1 MRRGIDGK
9 IKYLTYTS
17 LFFFVS
23 IAFIISSNAY
33 AEKVNVR
40 FDTYPVRVP
49 IIIDGKIYNPPVDFT
64 WDRYTWHKVSI
75 DTVVYDKDA
84 RYVFKQW
91 SDLSKDASREIRID
105 MDEDNPHP
113 YTQYIAYF
121 DEQYRLLLIDGDA
134 TESWYDANTM
144 VKIEVDMVKV
154 IDSKSR
160 LVFDSWVIDYADDTD
175 DTTAN
180 NNTILPDSNKA
191 AVVMDR
197 SIILKPVYK
206 KQYYVDVRAVDE
218 HGNIIGN
225 IVTLGSGWYYEGSKA
240 DIACIPIRD
249 DIIFHSW
256 RVVDSIKSPD
266 IDSNDN
272 ITTMTV
278 DAPYTLECLNKNKVD
293 DTKSIDERQILP
305 AEVYRLVALT
315 NYGAIIKDELV
326 KSGTIV
332 KVDVPQVMPIS
343 NDVRYVFK
351 QWSDG
356 LLRSNAS
363 NMVKV
368 DSSDRILVAE
378 YKKEYRV
385 EVNGNTYWY
394 EHGSSIELRCP
405 LPNGRDDVS
414 YKIISWKDKDGSIID
429 DRESIS
435 ITVDR
440 PYRLECSY
448 DELYK
453 VSVISPYKEVN
464 GEGFYRKGSEAVIY
478 ASESI
483 DLGLGRKA
491 YFIGWDGDVSS
502 KSNPLTIVVDK
513 PYRVVAL
520 WQEDSMQQYVI
531 LAILSSSVVAASI
544 MYLKGRMIRYKQV

>member
-1 MRRGIDGK
+1 MKIGIDRK
-9 IKYLTYTS
+9 IYYLPYSS
-17 LFFFVS
+17 LFFF
-23 IAFIISSNAY
+23 AFTLIIISSNAY

-40 FDTYPVRVP
+40 FDTYPLRVP
-49 IIIDGKIYNPPVDFT
+49 IIIDGKIYNPPAEFT

-75 DTVVYDKDA
+75 DTVVYDNDA

-91 SDLSKDASREIRID
+91 SDLSKDASREVRVD
-105 MDEDNPHP
+105 VDEDNPH
-113 YTQYIAYF
+113 TQYIAYF
-121 DEQYRLLLIDGDA
+121 DKQYRLLLIDGDV
-134 TESWYDANTM
+134 TERWYDANTIA
-144 VKIEVDMVKV
+144 KIEVDKVRV

-160 LVFDSWVIDYADDTD
+160 LVFDSWVINDHDPNTD
-175 DTTAN
+175 D
-180 NNTILPDSNKA
+180 ILTDDNRVA
-191 AVVMDR
+191 LIMDR
-197 SIILKPVYK
+197 SIVLKPVYK

-218 HGNIIGN
+218 NGNIIN
-225 IVTLGSGWYYEGSKA
+225 NVVTLGSGWYYEGSNA
-240 DIACIPIRD
+240 HIACIPIKD

-256 RVVDSIKSPD
+256 RVIDFIKSPD
-266 IDSNDN
+266 IDSNEN
-272 ITTMTV
+272 ITTITV
-278 DAPYTLECLNKNKVD
+278 DTPYTLECLIKGKVNSA
-293 DTKSIDERQILP
+293 KGIVEKQILP
-305 AEVYRLVALT
+305 KEMHRLVALT
-315 NYGAIIKDELV
+315 SYGAVIKDELV
-326 KSGTIV
+326 EVNTIV
-332 KVDVPQVMPIS
+332 KVDAPQVVPIS
-343 NDVRYVFK
+343 NNVRYIFK

-368 DSSDRILVAE
+368 DNDRVLVAE

-394 EHGSSIELRCP
+394 EDGSSVELRCP
-405 LPNGRDDVS
+405 LPKGNDDIS
-414 YKIISWKDKDGSIID
+414 YKIISWKDNDGSIID

-435 ITVDR
+435 ITVNK
-440 PYRLECSY
+440 PYRVECSY

-453 VSVISPYKEVN
+453 VSVISPYKEVK
-464 GEGFYRKGSEAVIY
+464 GEGFYRRGSEAVIY

-520 WQEDSMQQYVI
+520 WQEDNMQQYVI
-531 LAILSSSVVAASI
+531 LAVLSSSVVAASM
-544 MYLKGRMIRYKQV
+544 MYLKGRAIRYKQI